1 MAFTHLHLHTEYSL
15 LDGACRIEPLLDRAK
30 ALGQT
35 SVAITDHGVMYGVV
49 NFYKAAKAR
58 GIKPIIGCEI
68 YVAKRG
74 MTDKV
79 HGIDNENRHLVLL
92 CKNETGYRNLV
103 AIVSKAWTEGFYN
116 KPRADFDLLREHSEG
131 LIALSA
137 CLAGEIPRALSVGAY
152 DSAKEAALRYR
163 EIFGAENFYLELQDH
178 GLENQAYVNPQLIRL
193 SRETGIPLVVTNDC
207 HYIRKEDTKMHH
219 ILVCIQTNRTVEDE
233 DTLEFGSDEFYFKSE
248 EEMRALFPDCP
259 EAADNTQ
266 IIADRCNLEFEFGHT
281 KLPRFDTPDGSDNR
295 DYFRRMCYDGLHR
308 HYGEHPQQS
317 IIDRLEYEIS
327 TIDTM
332 GYVNYYLIVYD
343 FIRQAKSMGIPVGPG
358 RGSGVGSLA
367 AYCIGITGVDPLRYD
382 LLFERF
388 LNPERVSMPDFD
400 IDFSDE
406 RRQEIIEYVV
416 DKYGADHVAQIVT
429 FGTMAA
435 RLAIRD
441 VGRAMAIPYNVC
453 DAVAKLVPM
462 ELNMTLDHALES
474 VTELRDKYES
484 DEQVHEL
491 IDMARKIEGMPRHT
505 STHAAGVVITDRP
518 VMDYVPLSMNDESV
532 VTQFTMTEIE
542 ELGLLKMDFLGLRN
556 LSVIDNAE
564 KMIQK
569 HVPGFR
575 VENAPDDDPAVF
587 AMITSGATEGVFQF
601 ESAGMRRVIMQSEP
615 ESIEDLI
622 AVISLYRPGPMKFIP
637 TYIENRKH
645 PEKITYRHPRLSKI
659 LDVTCGCILYQEQ
672 VMRIFR
678 ELAGYSLGRADIVR
692 RAMSKK
698 KHKVMAEER
707 EYFIHGLKRADGT
720 VEIEGCV
727 ARGVDERTAE
737 IIYDEMESFASYAFN
752 KSHAA
757 AYAVVAYRTAYL
769 KYHYPKEY
777 MAALL
782 TSVLGSSGKVAAY
795 MEECGRLG
803 IEVLPPHVNESELGF
818 SVSKDRIRFGLLAIK
833 NLGRG
838 VIQRLLQERRGGK
851 FKNLYDFCKR
861 MQGRD
866 LNRRAVESLIRCGA
880 FDGLG
885 SNRREMLMAV
895 GPILDQLD
903 SDKRR
908 NVEGQIGL
916 FDFGAAEQ
924 SDSYEMPHAEE
935 YPQAELL
942 TMEKEVTGMYLS
954 GHPMAPYAEVYRR
967 DLVARMDEIAQSAA
981 GESDKYRDEQ
991 YVDVLA
997 IVADIKK
1004 KATKSGANM
1013 AFVTLEDIYGSMEA
1027 LVFPKVLERYSDLL
1041 TVGGAVKAHGRI
1053 SFTEEKDPKL
1063 ICEYLAAPFS
1073 PGEMLA
1079 QGGRTVDNRP
1089 APPPRAERQQVQIKG
1104 YNTAYRG
1111 LYLRVPSA
1119 SHPLC
1124 RKALQYVEVF
1134 DGITDLYLY
1143 YMDEKKLVRA
1153 PAKYRV
1159 AVNYELVAA
1168 LKKLLGEENVALK
1181 EV

>member
-15 LDGACRIEPLLDRAK
+15 LDGACRIEKLLDKAK
-30 ALGQT
+30 EMGQT

-49 NFYKAAKAR
+49 DFYKAAKAR

-68 YVAKRG
+68 YIAKRG

-92 CKNETGYRNLV
+92 CKNEVGYRNLV
-103 AIVSKAWTEGFYN
+103 AIVSKAWTDGFYN
-116 KPRADFDLLREHSEG
+116 KPRADFDLLRAHSEG

-137 CLAGEIPRALSVGAY
+137 CLAGEIPRALAVGAY
-152 DSAKEAALRYR
+152 NAAKEAAERYLD
-163 EIFGAENFYLELQDH
+163 IFGPGNFYLELQDH
-178 GLENQAYVNPQLIRL
+178 GLQDQAYVNPQLIRL

-207 HYIRKEDTKMHH
+207 HYIEKEDTKMHH
-219 ILVCIQTNRTVEDE
+219 ILICIQTNRTIEDE
-233 DTLEFGSDEFYFKSE
+233 DVLEFGSDEFYFKSE
-248 EEMRALFPDCP
+248 EEMRVLFPDCP

-266 IIADRCNLEFEFGHT
+266 VIADQCNLEFEFGHT

-295 DYFRRMCYDGLHR
+295 EYFRRMCYEGLYR
-308 HYGEHPQQS
+308 HYGEHPDQS

-400 IDFSDE
+400 VDFSDE

-453 DAVAKLVPM
+453 DTVAKLVPM

-484 DEQVHEL
+484 DEQVREL

-518 VMDYVPLSMNDESV
+518 VVDYVPLSMNDDAV
-532 VTQFTMTEIE
+532 VTQYTMTAIE

-556 LSVIDNAE
+556 LSVIDHAE
-564 KMIQK
+564 QMIGR
-569 HVPGFR
+569 HTPGFR
-575 VENAPDDDPAVF
+575 VENMPEDDPKVF
-587 AMITSGATEGVFQF
+587 EMITSGATEGVFQF

-659 LDVTCGCILYQEQ
+659 LDVTYGCIIYQEQ

-698 KHKVMAEER
+698 KHKVMEEER
-707 EYFIHGLKRADGT
+707 EYFIHGLRRDDGT

-769 KYHYPKEY
+769 KYYYPKEY

-795 MEECGRLG
+795 MEECARIG
-803 IEVLPPHVNESELGF
+803 IPVLPPHVNESDTGF
-818 SVSKDRIRFGLLAIK
+818 SVSEDSIRFGLLAIK

-838 VIQRLLQERRGGK
+838 VIQRMLLERERGGK
-851 FKNLYDFCKR
+851 FRSFYDFCKR

-885 SNRREMLMAV
+885 NNRREMLLAV
-895 GPILDQLD
+895 TPVLESLDA
-903 SDKRR
+903 DKRK
-908 NVEGQIGL
+908 NIEGQIGL
-916 FDFGAAEQ
+916 FDLGGEERTDTYQ
-924 SDSYEMPHAEE
+924 MPKAEE
-935 YPQAELL
+935 FPQAELL
-942 TMEKEVTGMYLS
+942 AMEKEVTGMYLS

-967 DLVARMDEIAQSAA
+967 DLVARTDEIAQSAA
-981 GESDKYRDEQ
+981 GESDKYSDEQ

-997 IVADIKK
+997 IVSDVKRK
-1004 KATKSGANM
+1004 VTKSGANM
-1013 AFVTLEDIYGSMEA
+1013 AFVTLEDIYGSIEA
-1027 LVFPKVLERYSDLL
+1027 LVFPKVLERSADLL
-1041 TVGGAVKAHGRI
+1041 TPGSAVKAHGRI

-1063 ICEYLAAPFS
+1063 VCEYFTAPYS
-1073 PGEMLA
+1073 PEAMLA
-1079 QGGRTVDNRP
+1079 QGARDGQSAAP
-1089 APPPRAERQQVQIKG
+1089 AGGGKAPVQIRG

-1111 LYLRVPSA
+1111 LYLRVPSMND
-1119 SHPLC
+1119 PLC
-1124 RKALQYVEVF
+1124 RKALQYIEVF
-1134 DGITDLYLY
+1134 DGVTDLYLY
-1143 YMDEKKLVRA
+1143 ALDEKKLVRA
-1153 PAKYRV
+1153 PARYRV
-1159 AVNYELVAA
+1159 AVNYALVAA
-1168 LKKLLGEENVALK
+1168 LKRLLGEENVALK
-1181 EV
+1181 EA

>member
-15 LDGACRIEPLLDRAK
+15 LDGACRIEKLLDKAK
-30 ALGQT
+30 EMGQT
-35 SVAITDHGVMYGVV
+35 SVAITDHGVMYGVID
-49 NFYKAAKAR
+49 FYKAAKAR

-68 YVAKRG
+68 YIAKRG

-92 CKNETGYRNLV
+92 CKNEVGYRNLV
-103 AIVSKAWTEGFYN
+103 AIVSKAWTDGFYN
-116 KPRADFDLLREHSEG
+116 KPRADFDLLRAHSEG

-137 CLAGEIPRALSVGAY
+137 CLAGEIPRALAVGAY
-152 DSAKEAALRYR
+152 DAAKEAAERYLD
-163 EIFGAENFYLELQDH
+163 IFGPGNFYLELQDH
-178 GLENQAYVNPQLIRL
+178 GLQDQAYVNPQLIRL

-207 HYIRKEDTKMHH
+207 HYIEKEDTKMHH
-219 ILVCIQTNRTVEDE
+219 ILICIQTNRTIEDE
-233 DTLEFGSDEFYFKSE
+233 DVLEFGSDEFYFKSE

-259 EAADNTQ
+259 EAADNAQ
-266 IIADRCNLEFEFGHT
+266 VIADQCNLEFEFGHT

-295 DYFRRMCYDGLHR
+295 EYFRRMCYEGLYR
-308 HYGEHPQQS
+308 HYGEHPDQS

-400 IDFSDE
+400 VDFSDE

-453 DAVAKLVPM
+453 DTVAKLVPM

-484 DEQVHEL
+484 DEQVREL

-518 VMDYVPLSMNDESV
+518 VVDYVPLSMNDDAV
-532 VTQFTMTEIE
+532 VTQYTMTAIE

-556 LSVIDNAE
+556 LSVIDHAE
-564 KMIQK
+564 QMIGR
-569 HVPGFR
+569 HTPGFR
-575 VENAPDDDPAVF
+575 VENMPEDDPKVF
-587 AMITSGATEGVFQF
+587 EMITSGATEGVFQF

-659 LDVTCGCILYQEQ
+659 LDVTYGCIIYQEQ

-698 KHKVMAEER
+698 KHKVMGEER
-707 EYFIHGLKRADGT
+707 EYFIHGLRRDDGT

-769 KYHYPKEY
+769 KYYYPKEY

-795 MEECGRLG
+795 MEECARIG
-803 IEVLPPHVNESELGF
+803 IPVLPPHVNESDTGF
-818 SVSKDRIRFGLLAIK
+818 SVSEDSIRFGLLAIK

-838 VIQRLLQERRGGK
+838 VIQRMLLERERGGK
-851 FKNLYDFCKR
+851 FRSFYDFCKR

-885 SNRREMLMAV
+885 NNRREMLLAV
-895 GPILDQLD
+895 TPVLESLDA
-903 SDKRR
+903 DKRK
-908 NVEGQIGL
+908 NIEGQIGL
-916 FDFGAAEQ
+916 FDLGGEERADTYQ
-924 SDSYEMPHAEE
+924 MPKAEE
-935 YPQAELL
+935 FPQAELL
-942 TMEKEVTGMYLS
+942 AMEKEVTGMYLS

-967 DLVARMDEIAQSAA
+967 DLVARTDEIAQSAA
-981 GESDKYRDEQ
+981 GESDKYSDEQ

-997 IVADIKK
+997 IVSDVKRK
-1004 KATKSGANM
+1004 VTKSGANM
-1013 AFVTLEDIYGSMEA
+1013 AFVTLEDIYGSIEA
-1027 LVFPKVLERYSDLL
+1027 LVFPKVLERSADLL
-1041 TVGGAVKAHGRI
+1041 TPGSAVKAHGRI

-1063 ICEYLAAPFS
+1063 VCEYFTAPYS
-1073 PGEMLA
+1073 PEAMLA
-1079 QGGRTVDNRP
+1079 QGARDGQSAAP
-1089 APPPRAERQQVQIKG
+1089 AGGGKAPVQIRG

-1111 LYLRVPSA
+1111 LYLRVPSMND
-1119 SHPLC
+1119 PLC

-1134 DGITDLYLY
+1134 DGVTDLYLY
-1143 YMDEKKLVRA
+1143 ALDEKKLVRA
-1153 PAKYRV
+1153 PARYRV
-1159 AVNYELVAA
+1159 AVNYALVAA
-1168 LKKLLGEENVALK
+1168 LKRLLGEENVALK
-1181 EV
+1181 EA

>member
-15 LDGACRIEPLLDRAK
+15 LDGACRIEKLLDKAK
-30 ALGQT
+30 EMGQT
-35 SVAITDHGVMYGVV
+35 SVAITDHGVMYGVID
-49 NFYKAAKAR
+49 FYKAAKAR

-68 YVAKRG
+68 YIAKRG

-92 CKNETGYRNLV
+92 CKNEVGYRNLV
-103 AIVSKAWTEGFYN
+103 AIVSKAWTDGFYN
-116 KPRADFDLLREHSEG
+116 KPRADFDLLRAHSEG

-137 CLAGEIPRALSVGAY
+137 CLAGEIPRALAVGAY
-152 DSAKEAALRYR
+152 DAAKEAAERYLD
-163 EIFGAENFYLELQDH
+163 IFGPGNFYLELQDH
-178 GLENQAYVNPQLIRL
+178 GLQDQAYVNPQLIRL

-207 HYIRKEDTKMHH
+207 HYIEKEDTKMHH
-219 ILVCIQTNRTVEDE
+219 ILICIQTNRTIEDE
-233 DTLEFGSDEFYFKSE
+233 DVLEFGSDEFYFKSE

-266 IIADRCNLEFEFGHT
+266 VIADQCNLEFEFGHT

-295 DYFRRMCYDGLHR
+295 EYFRRMCYEGLYR
-308 HYGEHPQQS
+308 HYGEHPDQS

-400 IDFSDE
+400 VDFSDE

-453 DAVAKLVPM
+453 DTVAKLVPM

-484 DEQVHEL
+484 DEQVREL

-518 VMDYVPLSMNDESV
+518 VVDYVPLSMNDDAV
-532 VTQFTMTEIE
+532 VTQYTMTAIE

-556 LSVIDNAE
+556 LSVIDHAE
-564 KMIQK
+564 QMIGR
-569 HVPGFR
+569 HTPGFR
-575 VENAPDDDPAVF
+575 VENMPEDDPKVF
-587 AMITSGATEGVFQF
+587 EMITSGATEGVFQF

-659 LDVTCGCILYQEQ
+659 LDVTYGCIIYQEQ

-698 KHKVMAEER
+698 KHKVMEEER
-707 EYFIHGLKRADGT
+707 EYFIHGLRRDDGT

-769 KYHYPKEY
+769 KYYYPKEY

-795 MEECGRLG
+795 MEECARIG
-803 IEVLPPHVNESELGF
+803 IPVLPPHVNESDTGF
-818 SVSKDRIRFGLLAIK
+818 SVSEDSIRFGLLAIK

-838 VIQRLLQERRGGK
+838 VIQRMLLERERGGK
-851 FKNLYDFCKR
+851 FRSFYDFCKR

-885 SNRREMLMAV
+885 NNRREMLLAV
-895 GPILDQLD
+895 TPVLESLDA
-903 SDKRR
+903 DKRK
-908 NVEGQIGL
+908 NIEGQIGL
-916 FDFGAAEQ
+916 FDLGGEERTDTYQ
-924 SDSYEMPHAEE
+924 MPKAEE
-935 YPQAELL
+935 FPQAELL
-942 TMEKEVTGMYLS
+942 AMEKEVTGMYLS

-967 DLVARMDEIAQSAA
+967 DLVARTDEIAQSAA
-981 GESDKYRDEQ
+981 GESDKYSDEQ

-997 IVADIKK
+997 IVSDVKRK
-1004 KATKSGANM
+1004 VTKSGANM
-1013 AFVTLEDIYGSMEA
+1013 AFVTLEDIYGSIEA
-1027 LVFPKVLERYSDLL
+1027 LVFPKVLERSADLL
-1041 TVGGAVKAHGRI
+1041 TPGSAVKAHGRI

-1063 ICEYLAAPFS
+1063 VCEYFTAPYS
-1073 PGEMLA
+1073 PEAMLA
-1079 QGGRTVDNRP
+1079 QGARDGQSAAP
-1089 APPPRAERQQVQIKG
+1089 AGGGKAPVQIRG

-1111 LYLRVPSA
+1111 LYLRVPSMND
-1119 SHPLC
+1119 PLC

-1134 DGITDLYLY
+1134 DGVTDLYLY
-1143 YMDEKKLVRA
+1143 ALDEKKLVRA
-1153 PAKYRV
+1153 PARYRV
-1159 AVNYELVAA
+1159 AVNYALVAA
-1168 LKKLLGEENVALK
+1168 LKRLLGEENVALK
-1181 EV
+1181 EA

>member
-15 LDGACRIEPLLDRAK
+15 LDGACRIEKLLDKAK
-30 ALGQT
+30 EMGQT
-35 SVAITDHGVMYGVV
+35 SVAITDHGVMYGVID
-49 NFYKAAKAR
+49 FYKAAKAR

-68 YVAKRG
+68 YIAKRG

-92 CKNETGYRNLV
+92 CKNEVGYRNLV
-103 AIVSKAWTEGFYN
+103 AIVSKAWTDGFYN
-116 KPRADFDLLREHSEG
+116 KPRADFDLLRAHSEG

-137 CLAGEIPRALSVGAY
+137 CLAGEIPRALAVGAY
-152 DSAKEAALRYR
+152 NAAKEAAERYLD
-163 EIFGAENFYLELQDH
+163 IFGPGNFYLELQDH
-178 GLENQAYVNPQLIRL
+178 GLQDQAYVNPQLIRL

-207 HYIRKEDTKMHH
+207 HYIEKEDTKMHH
-219 ILVCIQTNRTVEDE
+219 ILICIQTNRTIEDE
-233 DTLEFGSDEFYFKSE
+233 DVLEFGSDEFYFKSE

-259 EAADNTQ
+259 EAADNAQ
-266 IIADRCNLEFEFGHT
+266 VIADQCNLEFEFGHT

-295 DYFRRMCYDGLHR
+295 EYFRRMCYEGLYR
-308 HYGEHPQQS
+308 HYGEHPDQS

-400 IDFSDE
+400 VDFSDE

-453 DAVAKLVPM
+453 DTVAKLVPM

-484 DEQVHEL
+484 DEQVREL

-518 VMDYVPLSMNDESV
+518 VVDYVPLSMNDDAV
-532 VTQFTMTEIE
+532 VTQYTMTAIE

-556 LSVIDNAE
+556 LSVIDHAE
-564 KMIQK
+564 QMIGR
-569 HVPGFR
+569 HTPGFR
-575 VENAPDDDPAVF
+575 VENMPEDDPKVF
-587 AMITSGATEGVFQF
+587 EMITSGATEGVFQF

-659 LDVTCGCILYQEQ
+659 LDVTYGCIIYQEQ

-698 KHKVMAEER
+698 KHKVMEEER
-707 EYFIHGLKRADGT
+707 EYFIHGLRRDDGT

-769 KYHYPKEY
+769 KYYYPKEY

-795 MEECGRLG
+795 MEECARIG
-803 IEVLPPHVNESELGF
+803 IPVLPPHVNESDTGF
-818 SVSKDRIRFGLLAIK
+818 SVSEDSIRFGLLAIK

-838 VIQRLLQERRGGK
+838 VIQRMLLERERGGK
-851 FKNLYDFCKR
+851 FRSFYDFCKR

-885 SNRREMLMAV
+885 NNRREMLLAV
-895 GPILDQLD
+895 TPVLESLDA
-903 SDKRR
+903 DKRK
-908 NVEGQIGL
+908 NIEGQIGL
-916 FDFGAAEQ
+916 FDLGGEERTDTYQ
-924 SDSYEMPHAEE
+924 MPKAEE
-935 YPQAELL
+935 FPQAELL
-942 TMEKEVTGMYLS
+942 AMEKEVTGMYLS

-967 DLVARMDEIAQSAA
+967 DLVARTDEIAQSAA
-981 GESDKYRDEQ
+981 GESDKYSDEQ

-997 IVADIKK
+997 IVSDVKRK
-1004 KATKSGANM
+1004 VTKSGANM
-1013 AFVTLEDIYGSMEA
+1013 AFVTLEDIYGSIEA
-1027 LVFPKVLERYSDLL
+1027 LVFPKVLERSADLL
-1041 TVGGAVKAHGRI
+1041 TPGSAVKAHGRI

-1063 ICEYLAAPFS
+1063 VCEYFSAPYS
-1073 PGEMLA
+1073 PEAMLA
-1079 QGGRTVDNRP
+1079 QGARDGQSAAP
-1089 APPPRAERQQVQIKG
+1089 AGGGKAPVQIRG

-1111 LYLRVPSA
+1111 LYLRVPSMND
-1119 SHPLC
+1119 PLC

-1134 DGITDLYLY
+1134 DGVTDLYLY
-1143 YMDEKKLVRA
+1143 ALDEKKLVRA
-1153 PAKYRV
+1153 PARYRV
-1159 AVNYELVAA
+1159 AVNYALVAA
-1168 LKKLLGEENVALK
+1168 LKRLLGEENVALK
-1181 EV
+1181 EA

>member
-15 LDGACRIEPLLDRAK
+15 LDGACRIEKLLDKAK
-30 ALGQT
+30 EMGQT
-35 SVAITDHGVMYGVV
+35 SVAITDHGVMYGVID
-49 NFYKAAKAR
+49 FYKAAKAR

-68 YVAKRG
+68 YIAKRG

-92 CKNETGYRNLV
+92 CKNEVGYRNLV
-103 AIVSKAWTEGFYN
+103 AIVSKAWTDGFYN
-116 KPRADFDLLREHSEG
+116 KPRADFDLLRAHSEG

-137 CLAGEIPRALSVGAY
+137 CLAGEIPRALAVGAY
-152 DSAKEAALRYR
+152 NAAKEAAERYLD
-163 EIFGAENFYLELQDH
+163 IFGPGNFYLELQDH
-178 GLENQAYVNPQLIRL
+178 GLQDQAYVNPQLIRL

-207 HYIRKEDTKMHH
+207 HYIEKEDTKMHH
-219 ILVCIQTNRTVEDE
+219 ILICIQTNRTIEDE
-233 DTLEFGSDEFYFKSE
+233 DVLEFGSDEFYFKSE

-259 EAADNTQ
+259 EAADNAQ
-266 IIADRCNLEFEFGHT
+266 VIADQCNLEFEFGHT

-295 DYFRRMCYDGLHR
+295 EYFRRMCYEGLYR
-308 HYGEHPQQS
+308 HYGEHPDQS

-400 IDFSDE
+400 VDFSDE

-453 DAVAKLVPM
+453 DTVAKLVPM

-484 DEQVHEL
+484 DEQVREL

-518 VMDYVPLSMNDESV
+518 VVDYVPLSMNDDAV
-532 VTQFTMTEIE
+532 VTQYTMTAIE

-556 LSVIDNAE
+556 LSVIDHAE
-564 KMIQK
+564 QMIGR
-569 HVPGFR
+569 HTPGFR
-575 VENAPDDDPAVF
+575 VENMPEDDPKVF
-587 AMITSGATEGVFQF
+587 EMITSGATEGVFQF

-659 LDVTCGCILYQEQ
+659 LDVTYGCIIYQEQ

-698 KHKVMAEER
+698 KHKVMEEER
-707 EYFIHGLKRADGT
+707 EYFIHGLRREDGT

-769 KYHYPKEY
+769 KYYYPKEY

-795 MEECGRLG
+795 MEECARIG
-803 IEVLPPHVNESELGF
+803 IPVLPPHVNESDTGF
-818 SVSKDRIRFGLLAIK
+818 SVSEDSIRFGLLAIK

-838 VIQRLLQERRGGK
+838 VIQRMLLERERGGK
-851 FKNLYDFCKR
+851 FRSFYDFCKR

-885 SNRREMLMAV
+885 NNRREMLLAV
-895 GPILDQLD
+895 TPVLESLDA
-903 SDKRR
+903 DKRK
-908 NVEGQIGL
+908 NIEGQIGL
-916 FDFGAAEQ
+916 FDLGGEERADTYQ
-924 SDSYEMPHAEE
+924 MPKAEE
-935 YPQAELL
+935 FPQAELL
-942 TMEKEVTGMYLS
+942 AMEKEVTGMYLS

-967 DLVARMDEIAQSAA
+967 DLVARTDEIAQSAA
-981 GESDKYRDEQ
+981 GESDKYSDEQ

-997 IVADIKK
+997 IVSDVKRK
-1004 KATKSGANM
+1004 VTKSGANM
-1013 AFVTLEDIYGSMEA
+1013 AFVTLEDIYGSIEA
-1027 LVFPKVLERYSDLL
+1027 LVFPKVLERSADLL
-1041 TVGGAVKAHGRI
+1041 TPGSAVKAHGRI

-1063 ICEYLAAPFS
+1063 VCEYFSAPYS
-1073 PGEMLA
+1073 PEAMLA
-1079 QGGRTVDNRP
+1079 QGARDGQSAAP
-1089 APPPRAERQQVQIKG
+1089 AGGGKAPVQIRG

-1111 LYLRVPSA
+1111 LYLRVPSMND
-1119 SHPLC
+1119 PLC

-1134 DGITDLYLY
+1134 DGVTDLYLY
-1143 YMDEKKLVRA
+1143 ALDEKKLVRA
-1153 PAKYRV
+1153 PARYRV
-1159 AVNYELVAA
+1159 AVNYALVAA
-1168 LKKLLGEENVALK
+1168 LKRLLGEENVALK
-1181 EV
+1181 EA

>member
-15 LDGACRIEPLLDRAK
+15 LDGACRIEKLLDKAK
-30 ALGQT
+30 EMGQT
-35 SVAITDHGVMYGVV
+35 SVAITDHGVMYGVID
-49 NFYKAAKAR
+49 FYKAAKAR

-68 YVAKRG
+68 YIAKRG

-92 CKNETGYRNLV
+92 CKNEVGYRNLV
-103 AIVSKAWTEGFYN
+103 AIVSKAWTDGFYN
-116 KPRADFDLLREHSEG
+116 KPRADFDLLRAHSEG

-137 CLAGEIPRALSVGAY
+137 CLAGEIPRALAVGAY
-152 DSAKEAALRYR
+152 NAAKEAAERYLD
-163 EIFGAENFYLELQDH
+163 IFGPGNFYLELQDH
-178 GLENQAYVNPQLIRL
+178 GLQDQAYVNPQLIRL

-207 HYIRKEDTKMHH
+207 HYIEKEDTKMHH
-219 ILVCIQTNRTVEDE
+219 ILICIQTNRTIEDE
-233 DTLEFGSDEFYFKSE
+233 DVLEFGSDEFYFKSE

-259 EAADNTQ
+259 EAADNAQ
-266 IIADRCNLEFEFGHT
+266 VIADQCNLEFEFGHT

-295 DYFRRMCYDGLHR
+295 EYFRRMCYEGLYR
-308 HYGEHPQQS
+308 HYGEHPDQS

-400 IDFSDE
+400 VDFSDE

-453 DAVAKLVPM
+453 DTVAKLVPM

-484 DEQVHEL
+484 DEQVREL

-518 VMDYVPLSMNDESV
+518 VVDYVPLSMNDDAV
-532 VTQFTMTEIE
+532 VTQYTMTAIE

-556 LSVIDNAE
+556 LSVIDHAE
-564 KMIQK
+564 QMIGR
-569 HVPGFR
+569 HTPGFR
-575 VENAPDDDPAVF
+575 VENMPEDDPKVF
-587 AMITSGATEGVFQF
+587 EMITSGATEGVFQF

-659 LDVTCGCILYQEQ
+659 LDVTYGCIIYQEQ

-698 KHKVMAEER
+698 KHKVMEEER
-707 EYFIHGLKRADGT
+707 EYFIHGLRRDDGT

-769 KYHYPKEY
+769 KYYYPKEY

-795 MEECGRLG
+795 MEECARIG
-803 IEVLPPHVNESELGF
+803 IPVLPPHVNESDTGF
-818 SVSKDRIRFGLLAIK
+818 SVSEDSIRFGLLAIK

-838 VIQRLLQERRGGK
+838 VIQRMLLERERGGK
-851 FKNLYDFCKR
+851 FRSFYDFCKR

-885 SNRREMLMAV
+885 NNRREMLLAV
-895 GPILDQLD
+895 TPVLESLDA
-903 SDKRR
+903 DKRK
-908 NVEGQIGL
+908 NIEGQIGL
-916 FDFGAAEQ
+916 FDLGGEERADTYQ
-924 SDSYEMPHAEE
+924 MPKAEE
-935 YPQAELL
+935 FPQAELL
-942 TMEKEVTGMYLS
+942 AMEKEVTGMYLS

-967 DLVARMDEIAQSAA
+967 DLVARTDEIAQSAA
-981 GESDKYRDEQ
+981 GESDKYSDEQ

-997 IVADIKK
+997 IVSDVKRK
-1004 KATKSGANM
+1004 VTKSGANM
-1013 AFVTLEDIYGSMEA
+1013 AFVTLEDIYGSIEA
-1027 LVFPKVLERYSDLL
+1027 LVFPKVLERSADLL
-1041 TVGGAVKAHGRI
+1041 TPGSAVKAHGRI

-1063 ICEYLAAPFS
+1063 VCEYFTAPYS
-1073 PGEMLA
+1073 PEGMLA
-1079 QGGRTVDNRP
+1079 QGARDGQSAAP
-1089 APPPRAERQQVQIKG
+1089 AGGGKAPVQIRG

-1111 LYLRVPSA
+1111 LYLRVPSMND
-1119 SHPLC
+1119 PLC

-1134 DGITDLYLY
+1134 DGVTDLYLY
-1143 YMDEKKLVRA
+1143 ALDEKKLVRA
-1153 PAKYRV
+1153 PARYRV
-1159 AVNYELVAA
+1159 AVNYALVAA
-1168 LKKLLGEENVALK
+1168 LKRLLGEENVALK
-1181 EV
+1181 EA

>member
-15 LDGACRIEPLLDRAK
+15 LDGACRIEKLLDKAK
-30 ALGQT
+30 EMGQT
-35 SVAITDHGVMYGVV
+35 SVAITDHGVMYGVID
-49 NFYKAAKAR
+49 FYKAAKAR

-68 YVAKRG
+68 YIAKRG

-92 CKNETGYRNLV
+92 CKNEVGYRNLV
-103 AIVSKAWTEGFYN
+103 AIVSKAWTDGFYN
-116 KPRADFDLLREHSEG
+116 KPRADFDLLRAHSEG

-137 CLAGEIPRALSVGAY
+137 CLAGEIPRALAVGAY
-152 DSAKEAALRYR
+152 DAAKEAAERYLD
-163 EIFGAENFYLELQDH
+163 IFGPGNFYLELQDH
-178 GLENQAYVNPQLIRL
+178 GLQDQAYVNPQLIRL

-207 HYIRKEDTKMHH
+207 HYIEKEDTKMHH
-219 ILVCIQTNRTVEDE
+219 ILICIQTNRTIEDE
-233 DTLEFGSDEFYFKSE
+233 DVLEFGSDEFYFKSE

-266 IIADRCNLEFEFGHT
+266 VIADQCNLEFEFGHT

-295 DYFRRMCYDGLHR
+295 EYFRRMCYEGLYR
-308 HYGEHPQQS
+308 HYGEHPDQS

-400 IDFSDE
+400 VDFSDE

-453 DAVAKLVPM
+453 DTVAKLVPM

-484 DEQVHEL
+484 DEQVREL

-518 VMDYVPLSMNDESV
+518 VVDYVPLSMNDDAV
-532 VTQFTMTEIE
+532 VTQYTMTAIE

-556 LSVIDNAE
+556 LSVIDHAE
-564 KMIQK
+564 QMIGR
-569 HVPGFR
+569 HTPGFR
-575 VENAPDDDPAVF
+575 VENMPEDDPKVF
-587 AMITSGATEGVFQF
+587 EMITSGATEGVFQF

-659 LDVTCGCILYQEQ
+659 LDVTYGCIIYQEQ

-698 KHKVMAEER
+698 KHKVMEEER
-707 EYFIHGLKRADGT
+707 EYFIHGLRRDDGT

-769 KYHYPKEY
+769 KYYYPKEY

-795 MEECGRLG
+795 MEECARIG
-803 IEVLPPHVNESELGF
+803 IPVLPPHVNESDTGF
-818 SVSKDRIRFGLLAIK
+818 SVSEDSIRFGLLAIK

-838 VIQRLLQERRGGK
+838 VIQRMLLERERGGK
-851 FKNLYDFCKR
+851 FRGFYDFCKR

-885 SNRREMLMAV
+885 NNRREMLLAV
-895 GPILDQLD
+895 TPVLESLDA
-903 SDKRR
+903 DKRK
-908 NVEGQIGL
+908 NIEGQIGL
-916 FDFGAAEQ
+916 FDLGGEERADTYQ
-924 SDSYEMPHAEE
+924 MPKAEE
-935 YPQAELL
+935 FPQAELL
-942 TMEKEVTGMYLS
+942 AMEKEVTGMYLS
-954 GHPMAPYAEVYRR
+954 GHPMAPYVEVYRR
-967 DLVARMDEIAQSAA
+967 DLVARTDEIAQSAA
-981 GESDKYRDEQ
+981 GESDKYSDEQ

-997 IVADIKK
+997 IVSDVKRK
-1004 KATKSGANM
+1004 VTKSGANM
-1013 AFVTLEDIYGSMEA
+1013 AFVTLEDIYGSIEA
-1027 LVFPKVLERYSDLL
+1027 LVFPKVLERSADLL
-1041 TVGGAVKAHGRI
+1041 TPGSAVKAHGRI

-1063 ICEYLAAPFS
+1063 VCEYFTAPYS
-1073 PGEMLA
+1073 PEAMLA
-1079 QGGRTVDNRP
+1079 QGARDGQSAAP
-1089 APPPRAERQQVQIKG
+1089 AGGGKAPVQIRG

-1111 LYLRVPSA
+1111 LYLRVPSMND
-1119 SHPLC
+1119 PLC

-1134 DGITDLYLY
+1134 DGVTDLYLY
-1143 YMDEKKLVRA
+1143 ALDEKKLVRA
-1153 PAKYRV
+1153 PARYRV
-1159 AVNYELVAA
+1159 AVNYALVAA
-1168 LKKLLGEENVALK
+1168 LKRLLGEENVALK
-1181 EV
+1181 EA